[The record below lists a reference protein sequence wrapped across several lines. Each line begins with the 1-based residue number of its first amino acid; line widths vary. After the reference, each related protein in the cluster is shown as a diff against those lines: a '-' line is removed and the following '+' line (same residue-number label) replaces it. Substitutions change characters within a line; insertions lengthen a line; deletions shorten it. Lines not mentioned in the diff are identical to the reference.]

1 MGQQSMQQVSLVAV
15 TGKLLACPLSRVCRA
30 VGVAE
35 GRGSGAARE
44 RRRPTA
50 VARGGAPAG
59 VRTRA
64 GGSEAEGHTS
74 SEASDE
80 APSLVARWGTCLCG
94 RQAQRGPAGAGA
106 RAGRRERRRVR
117 NKRAA
122 KRSRERQEAMDA
134 VDFEEVAALRGVLR
148 ELTAEVATLRAQ
160 AEEDRQRGDGPV
172 ASESISE
179 QMRAA
184 AADARVKSAE
194 GRLLEASAKLEVTQK
209 ALQRSRSDLEAARA
223 GEAAARAA
231 GEAAR
236 DRAEGMA
243 RELALA
249 KRDTARL
256 ARAEVRTS
264 EVSVAGGTCAVGG
277 MH

>member
-1 MGQQSMQQVSLVAV
+1 M
-15 TGKLLACPLSRVCRA
+15 
-30 VGVAE
+30 
-35 GRGSGAARE
+35 
-44 RRRPTA
+44 
-50 VARGGAPAG
+50 ARGGAPAG
-59 VRTRA
+59 ARARA

-80 APSLVARWGTCLCG
+80 ATSLVARWGTCLCG

-106 RAGRRERRRVR
+106 RARRRERRRVR

-122 KRSRERQEAMDA
+122 NRSRERQEAMDA

-179 QMRAA
+179 QMRAV

-194 GRLLEASAKLEVTQK
+194 GRLLEASAKLEWNWAGVSFGYVHTI
-209 ALQRSRSDLEAARA
+209 ASNGLENCQLLMYTPIEEELVQVRL
-223 GEAAARAA
+223 
-231 GEAAR
+231 
-236 DRAEGMA
+236 EG
-243 RELALA
+243 
-249 KRDTARL
+249 RL
-256 ARAEVRTS
+256 
-264 EVSVAGGTCAVGG
+264 
-277 MH
+277 